1 MRTRKILKTLK
12 NCRAKRRVHVSICM
26 SKIMCTPI
34 SRHIYVCDIHW
45 LSNPGLWI
53 YPSTYYVKGSCQI
66 IKLCSL
72 CVEIGFV
79 VLHINNYIYIIY
91 NIYIYI
97 YIYIFYIYI
106 YIHTMVLVRQNSI
119 LICYSEFHALAIVRH
134 ILCLFYL
141 KR

>member
-97 YIYIFYIYI
+97 YILYIYI
-106 YIHTMVLVRQNSI
+106 YTHYGIGKTKLNSYMLLRVSCISNRQAYIMFI
-119 LICYSEFHALAIVRH
+119 LSKKI
-134 ILCLFYL
+134 
-141 KR
+141 K